1 MKKKYT
7 ALMLAPR
14 YVSQFQCVGGDCPDT
29 CCRGWT
35 ITVDKET
42 FGFYRGVTHPEL
54 KPWLDTNL
62 VVLDQDSEEHYG
74 KFKLTAADT
83 VCGLH
88 SSQGLCGAQQH
99 LGEDALSDTCYIYPR
114 TVHKSGDRF
123 AQCLTLSC
131 PEAARL
137 ALTQD
142 DAFEFAVTEF
152 TSRQDT
158 TRELRP
164 SLHGFDAIAMEET
177 RVFCIQLFQ
186 TDALSN
192 TERLVMLGWL
202 CHQLDAL
209 AANNTQAQA
218 LDLLQQL
225 TQMVASGNLRAST
238 TQLTSQPKLAVE
250 VFSLLFGSPLG
261 KGASKQ
267 QRDVVAWVCSGL
279 GFETNGAA
287 PQQTTIAENYLRGL
301 SLLNTHAAQ
310 LEQVLRRYLLNEL
323 LLELFPWSRTS
334 MMAHYRRLL
343 TRYGVLR
350 LMLAAVANAKNSP
363 LDQETLVQVVQVF
376 SRLYQHNKTFAAR
389 AEDLLT
395 GADWAQLDRLYAL
408 L

>member
-1 MKKKYT
+1 VKKKFT

-14 YVSQFQCVGGDCPDT
+14 YVSQFQCAGGDCPDT
-29 CCRGWT
+29 CCQGWT

-42 FGFYRGVTHPEL
+42 FGLYRSVIHPEL

-62 VVLDQDSEEHYG
+62 VLFDQNSEENYG
-74 KFKLTAADT
+74 KFKRPPDNDQ
-83 VCGLH
+83 CGML
-88 SSQGLCGAQQH
+88 SEQRLCRIQQH

-114 TVHKSGDRF
+114 TVYKSGDQF

-158 TRELRP
+158 TRELIR
-164 SLHGFDAIAMEET
+164 SLHGFDAVAMEET

-186 TDALSN
+186 TEALSN

-209 AANNTQAQA
+209 AASNSQAQA

-225 TQMVASGNLRAST
+225 THMVESGNLRTSAA
-238 TQLTSQPKLAVE
+238 QLTSQPRLAAE

-261 KGASKQ
+261 KGASER
-267 QRDVVAWVCSGL
+267 QREVVSWVCHGL
-279 GFETNGAA
+279 GFVPGNAA
-287 PQQTTIAENYLRGL
+287 PQPATIAENYLRGL
-301 SLLNTHAAQ
+301 SLLNSQAAQ
-310 LEQVLRRYLLNEL
+310 LEQMLERYLLNEL
-323 LLELFPWSRTS
+323 LLELFPWSRTT

-350 LMLAAVANAKNSP
+350 LMLAAVANAKSAP
-363 LDQETLVQVVQVF
+363 LDMDTIVQVIQVF
-376 SRLYQHNKTFAAR
+376 SRQYQHNKTFSTR
-389 AEDLLT
+389 AEDLLNSANWT
-395 GADWAQLDRLYAL
+395 QLDRLYAL

>member
-1 MKKKYT
+1 MKEKYT

-42 FGFYRGVTHPEL
+42 FGYYRQITHPEL

-62 VVLDQDSEEHYG
+62 VVRDQNSEEQYG
-74 KFKLTAADT
+74 KFNLTASDAI
-83 VCGLH
+83 CGLH
-88 SSQGLCGAQQH
+88 SSQGLCRAQQY

-114 TVHKSGDRF
+114 TVYKSGEQF

-142 DAFEFAVTEF
+142 DAFEFSITEF

-158 TRELRP
+158 TRELIP
-164 SLHGFDAIAMEET
+164 SLHGFDATAMEET
-177 RVFCIQLFQ
+177 RMFCIQLFQ
-186 TDALSN
+186 TEALSN

-209 AANNTQAQA
+209 AATNSQAQTQ
-218 LDLLQQL
+218 DLLQQL
-225 TQMVASGNLRAST
+225 TRTVESGNLGTSAA
-238 TQLTSQPKLAVE
+238 QLNSPPKLAAE
-250 VFSLLFGSPLG
+250 VFSLVFGSPLG
-261 KGASKQ
+261 KGAS
-267 QRDVVAWVCSGL
+267 QRQREVVEWVCSGL
-279 GFETNGAA
+279 GFAIDA
-287 PQQTTIAENYLRGL
+287 PSPPLAIITENYLRGL
-301 SLLNTHAAQ
+301 SLLNTDANQ
-310 LEQVLRRYLLNEL
+310 LEQPLGRYLLNEL

-350 LMLAAVANAKNSP
+350 LMLAAVANARNAP
-363 LDQETLVQVVQVF
+363 LDQATVVQVTQVF
-376 SRLYQHNKTFAAR
+376 ARLYQHNNTFSKK
-389 AEDLLT
+389 AEELLN
-395 GADWAQLDRLYAL
+395 GANWVDLDRLYAL

>member
-29 CCRGWT
+29 CCQGWT

-42 FGFYRGVTHPEL
+42 FGYYREVTHPEL

-62 VVLDQDSEEHYG
+62 VVLNQNSEEQYG
-74 KFKLTAADT
+74 KFKLTASDT

-88 SSQGLCGAQQH
+88 SSQGLCRAQQY

-114 TVHKSGDRF
+114 TVYKSGDRF

-158 TRELRP
+158 TRELLP
-164 SLHGFDAIAMEET
+164 SLHGFDAVAMEET

-209 AANNTQAQA
+209 AASNTQAQA

-225 TQMVASGNLRAST
+225 TRMVESGNLGGST
-238 TQLTSQPKLAVE
+238 AQLSSRPKLAAE

-261 KGASKQ
+261 KGAS
-267 QRDVVAWVCSGL
+267 QRQREVVGWVCSGL
-279 GFETNGAA
+279 GFASDA
-287 PQQTTIAENYLRGL
+287 PPPQPSTITENYLRGL
-301 SLLNTHAAQ
+301 ALLNTQAAQ
-310 LEQVLRRYLLNEL
+310 LEQTLGRYLLNEL
-323 LLELFPWSRTS
+323 LLELFPWSRAS

-350 LMLAAVANAKNSP
+350 LMLAAVANAKNAP
-363 LDQETLVQVVQVF
+363 LDQSTVVQVVQVF
-376 SRLYQHNKTFAAR
+376 ARLYQHNSTFSKK
-389 AEDLLT
+389 AEDLLN
-395 GADWAQLDRLYAL
+395 GANWVELDRLYAL